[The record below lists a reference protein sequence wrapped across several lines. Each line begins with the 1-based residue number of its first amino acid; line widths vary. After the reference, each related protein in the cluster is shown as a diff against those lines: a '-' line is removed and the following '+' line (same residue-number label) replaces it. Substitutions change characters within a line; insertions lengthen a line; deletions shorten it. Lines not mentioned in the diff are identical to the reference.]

1 MVSCNLIAGI
11 NVSSTDPLIGDWRI
25 SLLVECLFILY
36 FSLIG
41 LLKERMQLSCLLG
54 ANYD

>member
-1 MVSCNLIAGI
+1 MQ
-11 NVSSTDPLIGDWRI
+11 VSSVAACVVLFWFSHAAPSVI

-41 LLKERMQLSCLLG
+41 LLERMQLSCLLG

>member
-1 MVSCNLIAGI
+1 MQG
-11 NVSSTDPLIGDWRI
+11 SSVTACVVLFWFSHAAPSVI